1 MSLPTSVSPQFFV
14 PRAAI
19 GPAVTRLRVMTTP
32 GRAQC
37 PASYPVSDDAVRLTR
52 QGLLRVDRLLPRFY
66 GSHFRDVRYN

>member
-1 MSLPTSVSPQFFV
+1 MPGP
-14 PRAAI
+14 AI
-19 GPAVTRLRVMTTP
+19 GPGVTRLRVMTRR

-37 PASYPVSDDAVRLTR
+37 PVSYPVSDDAVRLTR